1 MKRDAAVA
9 PEYSLEG
16 APAAAAQGTR
26 EPLPVDGMTLTPL
39 VRSRDPNTPLSHRD
53 RQVLDAAFRALRM
66 ELDVPDGSVRADV
79 RDGQVVL
86 RGTVDWPYQSEAAVR
101 CVERLHGVSSVA
113 SLIGVRAAWKR
124 LDNNGGIHDALR
136 LLSEFDQ
143 RQELAD
149 SAARN
154 ASFRRG
160 GHTPQ

>member
-9 PEYSLEG
+9 RDYSREG
-16 APAAAAQGTR
+16 APAAAAHGTR

-79 RDGQVVL
+79 R
-86 RGTVDWPYQSEAAVR
+86 
-101 CVERLHGVSSVA
+101 
-113 SLIGVRAAWKR
+113 
-124 LDNNGGIHDALR
+124 
-136 LLSEFDQ
+136 EFDQ

-149 SAARN
+149 SAMRD
-154 ASFRRG
+154 ASLRRG

>member
-9 PEYSLEG
+9 PEYSLED

-26 EPLPVDGMTLTPL
+26 EPLPVDGM
-39 VRSRDPNTPLSHRD
+39 
-53 RQVLDAAFRALRM
+53 
-66 ELDVPDGSVRADV
+66 
-79 RDGQVVL
+79 
-86 RGTVDWPYQSEAAVR
+86 
-101 CVERLHGVSSVA
+101 
-113 SLIGVRAAWKR
+113 IGVRAAWKR

-154 ASFRRG
+154 ASLRRG